1 METNH
6 KQHKLIIDFNEE
18 RRENKIV
25 WNKLIEKSR
34 HSCEIFQRSE
44 SAKNGKKWRYKLI
57 KIISTT

>member
-34 HSCEIFQRSE
+34 HSCEIFQRSVGE
-44 SAKNGKKWRYKLI
+44 KW
-57 KIISTT
+57 